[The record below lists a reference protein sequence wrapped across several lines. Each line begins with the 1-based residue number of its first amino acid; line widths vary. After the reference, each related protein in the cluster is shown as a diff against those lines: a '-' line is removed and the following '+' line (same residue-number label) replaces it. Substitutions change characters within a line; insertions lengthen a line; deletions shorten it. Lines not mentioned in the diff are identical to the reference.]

1 MSKSFMSCTIP
12 DCNYPEGECS
22 GACDR
27 SHLIMNQSGRFH
39 FKELEMLII
48 DHMTR
53 TGYVLPNPVDSDDR
67 DKVHIG
73 NMIID
78 LILLAENMGLDFTD
92 CLAAAYST
100 RTGAKK

>member
-1 MSKSFMSCTIP
+1 MSKSSPSCPIP
-12 DCNYPEGECS
+12 TCNYPEDECS

-27 SHLIMNQSGRFH
+27 QHLIMNQSGRFH

-48 DHMTR
+48 DHLQK
-53 TGYVLPNPVDSDDR
+53 TGYLKPDPTLAQDR

-78 LILLAENMGLDFTD
+78 LILLAENMGLDFTE
-92 CLAAAYST
+92 CLAAAYTT

>member
-1 MSKSFMSCTIP
+1 MTH
-12 DCNYPEGECS
+12 
-22 GACDR
+22 DR
-27 SHLIMNQSGRFH
+27 QHLIMNQSGRFH

-48 DHMTR
+48 DHLQK
-53 TGYVLPNPVDSDDR
+53 TGYLQPNPELAQDR

-78 LILLAENMGLDFTD
+78 LILLAENLGLDFTE

-100 RTGAKK
+100 RTGAVK

>member
-1 MSKSFMSCTIP
+1 MS
-12 DCNYPEGECS
+12 D
-22 GACDR
+22 DR
-27 SHLIMNQSGRFH
+27 QHLSMNQSGRFH

-48 DHMTR
+48 DHLQK
-53 TGYVLPNPVDSDDR
+53 TGYLQPNPALAQDH

-78 LILLAENMGLDFTD
+78 LTLLAENLGLDFTE

-100 RTGAKK
+100 RTGATK